1 MKCDIIRIIFV
12 KLLDLS
18 GYSARKTSKR
28 PTCRKLAFW
37 GKLSL
42 KILAQL
48 CAGHSIQVLLNL
60 TLFRTLRSEANYFQC
75 ISQPESFIFNSFSW
89 FHILFARLRELGCN
103 NVVIL
108 DTPWI
113 SLPDHLQSLSCK
125 LYFVVKGF
133 YLKYDEMKTDTN
145 VQKWDVQVLTVSSCW
160 HCSVSLFF
168 TCPTTLPSP

>member
-1 MKCDIIRIIFV
+1 MKCDIIKIIFV

-18 GYSARKTSKR
+18 GYSARTTSKR

-48 CAGHSIQVLLNL
+48 CAGHSIQVLLSL
-60 TLFRTLRSEANYFQC
+60 TLFRTLRTVKND
-75 ISQPESFIFNSFSW
+75 
-89 FHILFARLRELGCN
+89 
-103 NVVIL
+103 VIL

-160 HCSVSLFF
+160 HYSVSLFF
-168 TCPTTLPSP
+168 TCPTTLPSL

>member
-1 MKCDIIRIIFV
+1 MKCDIIKIIFV

-60 TLFRTLRSEANYFQC
+60 TLFRTLRTVKND
-75 ISQPESFIFNSFSW
+75 
-89 FHILFARLRELGCN
+89 
-103 NVVIL
+103 VIL

-160 HCSVSLFF
+160 HYSVSLFF

>member
-1 MKCDIIRIIFV
+1 MKCDIIKIIFV

-60 TLFRTLRSEANYFQC
+60 TLFRTLRTEANYFQC
-75 ISQPESFIFNSFSW
+75 ISQPESFLFNIPLAVFIYFLHVFVSRAVKMTLYST
-89 FHILFARLRELGCN
+89 LLGFPYRIICN
-103 NVVIL
+103 
-108 DTPWI
+108 
-113 SLPDHLQSLSCK
+113 H
-125 LYFVVKGF
+125 
-133 YLKYDEMKTDTN
+133 
-145 VQKWDVQVLTVSSCW
+145 
-160 HCSVSLFF
+160 
-168 TCPTTLPSP
+168 